1 MNEEHP
7 DGLREQIARAESPEE
22 ITELLAKAGTYT
34 QASERTRR
42 AWKNTANRRRD
53 ELAARK
59 GTPFEQPKE
68 DRGALDQAD
77 KERRKMV
84 EERRLVAK

>member
-42 AWKNTANRRRD
+42 AWKNTAARRLGH
-53 ELAARK
+53 LAVRK
-59 GTPFEQPKE
+59 QAATGE

-77 KERRKMV
+77 KERRQMV
-84 EERRLVAK
+84 EDRRLVTK